1 MKNKNTCNVY
11 QKHLDL
17 SKRIK
22 IEKGIENNW
31 SFSKIANEINKSP
44 RTISYEILKNRNIE
58 HCTSWYGKEK
68 ICDKTLKPP
77 YVCNACPLRKGC
89 RKTRYYYYAEDAQ
102 GKYEKLKSESRQ
114 GIDIT
119 STEFKH
125 LNDIVSDEIKKGHS
139 FSMIVRNH
147 KDEFPVGKRTLY
159 NYVENGYLDIIN
171 LDLPRKVR
179 YKKRKRNN
187 SNKPKKDTKIR
198 INRTYEDF
206 RDYVKNYNDNNFNI
220 NIVEMD
226 TVEGIK
232 GESLL
237 LTLLWRQ
244 ANFMLAFK
252 IDNKEADTV
261 NSVFINLK
269 DLLGYERFHE
279 LFPIILTDNGVEFS
293 KPDDI
298 EFNGYHVYKTR
309 LFYCDPG
316 HSEQKGKIENNH
328 EYIRRFIPKSTSFN
342 DYNQDDINL
351 MLNHINSV
359 KRESLN
365 GNSPFELMNEFLP
378 KEIIDLFDIH
388 EIKQNE
394 IILKKKLFNYK
405 KEKDS

>member
-1 MKNKNTCNVY
+1 MKSKNTCNVY

-17 SKRIK
+17 NKRIK

-31 SFSKIANEINKSP
+31 TFSKIANEINKSP

-77 YVCNACPLRKGC
+77 YVCNACPSRMGC
-89 RKTRYYYYAEDAQ
+89 RKTRYYYYAKDAQ
-102 GKYEKLKSESRQ
+102 G
-114 GIDIT
+114 GIDVT

-139 FSMIVRNH
+139 FAMITRNH

-179 YKKRKRNN
+179 YKKRKHGNN
-187 SNKPKKDTKIR
+187 NVSKKDTKIR

-206 RDYVKNYNDNNFNI
+206 KDYVKNYNDNNFNI

-244 ANFMLAFK
+244 ANFML
-252 IDNKEADTV
+252 E
-261 NSVFINLK
+261 
-269 DLLGYERFHE
+269 
-279 LFPIILTDNGVEFS
+279 
-293 KPDDI
+293 
-298 EFNGYHVYKTR
+298 
-309 LFYCDPG
+309 
-316 HSEQKGKIENNH
+316 
-328 EYIRRFIPKSTSFN
+328 
-342 DYNQDDINL
+342 
-351 MLNHINSV
+351 
-359 KRESLN
+359 
-365 GNSPFELMNEFLP
+365 
-378 KEIIDLFDIH
+378 
-388 EIKQNE
+388 
-394 IILKKKLFNYK
+394 
-405 KEKDS
+405 